1 VKSYERRHNM
11 IAKARILILQ
21 GRSPEALTMLERF
34 DREYCSAPLRKENK
48 PKSNA
53 KTDQD
58 EQEQV
63 E

>member
-34 DREYCSAPLRKENK
+34 DREYCSAPLRKETK
-48 PKSNA
+48 PARSGKDD
-53 KTDQD
+53 KDKEQD
-58 EQEQV
+58 I
-63 E
+63 